1 MTAEQP
7 HDDAF
12 LDALEDCRRRVRSG
26 EPLAACLALHPRVY
40 HEEIAALLAV
50 GARVGQAAPEPAPA
64 FVARFE
70 PVLLAAV
77 DEARREARARRNESS
92 PMGWPRGLAGALRAR
107 AAVRAAVVALLAG
120 LVLAGSGVAVVEATG
135 GALPGEPLYRVTRW
149 RETVELWLARSDS
162 ARLDTRQ
169 QHLARRTLEL
179 ERAAAR
185 QAGAARAAAVER
197 NLGREVRQLVDRAV
211 RLRESGDTRAPARA
225 LTAVRTARSRVT
237 QLAAAASDPER
248 RASLLRLDR
257 FLAAQERRLRETPP
271 AAPTRGAARAGR
283 W

>member
-12 LDALEDCRRRVRSG
+12 FEALENCRRRMRSG

-50 GARVGQAAPEPAPA
+50 GARVAQAAPEPAPA

-77 DEARREARARRNESS
+77 DEARREARAQRNELS
-92 PMGWPRGLAGALRAR
+92 PVGRLRGLAGALRAR
-107 AAVRAAVVALLAG
+107 AALRAAAVALLAG
-120 LVLAGSGVAVVEATG
+120 LVLAGSGVAVVEASG
-135 GALPGEPLYRVTRW
+135 DALPGEPLYRVTRW
-149 RETVELWLARSDS
+149 RETAELWLARSDS

-169 QHLARRTLEL
+169 QFLARRTLEL

-185 QAGAARAAAVER
+185 QAGAARAAEAER

-211 RLRESGDTRAPARA
+211 RLRERGDTRATARA
-225 LTAVRTARSRVT
+225 LTAVHTARSRVT
-237 QLAAAASDPER
+237 QLAATAPDPER
-248 RASLLRLDR
+248 RSSLLRLDR
-257 FLAAQERRLRETPP
+257 FLAAQERRLREVPP
-271 AAPTRGAARAGR
+271 AAPTSGAARAGR